1 MVSTS
6 RLPASPNDRLQPMK
20 PESSLVTYSGSSSDR
35 RKIAIVLGM
44 HRSGT
49 SVLSHVMHLLGC
61 DMADERDT
69 ASPKN
74 PYGFWERPD
83 LVAIHDEILAVIGRS
98 VGSAEHILPFP
109 TGWWRRKDIQTLKRQ
124 LTDAVDAHVRSSSDL
139 WGFKDPR
146 TSRML
151 PLWREITRAL
161 DLEPI
166 YVHAIRSPLSAAR
179 SMSLKNPK
187 ARPLSVAQSE
197 LMWLAYNYDIVRH
210 APNEAMLCVDYD
222 EWFIDPEAVARKIQ
236 LHFELPNIYDDAE
249 FSEMLQQVISEDF
262 RHHKPETERSK
273 SPSIATL
280 FYKTLHSSLNGENTK
295 GLEAQLPAV
304 ELFLKSLGPIVEQL
318 QRIPE
323 LEKANEDLHSDLSE
337 LVKRRQQVVELK
349 IERDKLQAKTEEIAA
364 LRSQIE
370 AFEFLKS
377 DIEKARDLAI
387 EKASKLEADINSV
400 AAQAASH
407 AAELADSQS
416 AVAALREEIKTL
428 KVDRDNAASRADSNA
443 TELLRKQSDVLELKA
458 KIKALEIERDRAAA
472 LVGSQAKKIDEGYL
486 AVAELKTTIK
496 DIEASLEKAE
506 TIATARC
513 AEVERAM
520 SEREAAERVCK
531 DATAATAELEA
542 QSLNLKQLI
551 AERDELNEDLRSRL
565 SETQMSLRLSDERLA
580 AATAINQ
587 DRLQTEA
594 DLRDAIDRLERQTQM
609 IAAEAEHDRH
619 RMLKLKERLAR
630 SSIAEQTSGV
640 SVVGGHMAYGQ
651 SRHDV
656 MRINDFMAE
665 HEVGDVIGSAS
676 LDGNVIAGWAVL
688 KAHPDR
694 PLVIEAWIGDDIIAS
709 ALTSTLHPDPSYFR
723 PLGSFEIPVTTPSRE
738 LGAQTVTLKVAGTS
752 VVLGSPIEIRA
763 WDVAREVKTCRETE
777 SFTTQEYRTWL
788 EAHHRLDADHLA
800 AVHAA
805 YVKGSGSWPLV
816 SVILID
822 ADRGDEATRRSIASM
837 IDQVY
842 DRWELIISDEGTSSQ
857 PADNRVVFKDADLA
871 DVVRSLESQFVCF
884 LSAGDVLSPDALVVL
899 VTAAK
904 RSDADLTYSDEDRF
918 DPDNRRRE
926 APWLKSAWSFDLFL
940 IQNFAQQLGL
950 VRVERLAPYVAG
962 LANSAD
968 VYAALLRMTFSE
980 PALSAQHVPAI
991 LYHRDRNAPC
1001 LAERLDSVR
1010 TIVFED
1016 HDLKPETMPE
1026 GRIIGIQWP
1035 LPDPLPRV
1043 SLIVPT
1049 RDRLDLLEPCISGIL
1064 NRTDYPDI
1072 EVLIVDN
1079 ESAEPETIEYLN
1091 KIVSDDRVKVIN
1103 WPGPFN
1109 YSEIN
1114 NFAADRATGDI
1125 IGLVNNDILVIEPDW
1140 LSRMVRQA
1148 VRVDVGSVGAR
1159 LLYADGTL
1167 QHAGIT
1173 MGIGTAS
1180 HRYKGKPADH
1190 DGHAGVLQTAH
1201 DVTAVTAAC
1210 LVLRK
1215 SVWRQV
1221 GGLADDFP
1229 VAYNDVDFCLKVRQ
1243 AGYRVV
1249 YEPRAMLFHLES
1261 QSRGLDQDEGRKARL
1276 HADRDRLNAKWTDQ
1290 TVVDPFY
1297 SPNLAINSTDAKLG
1311 APPRIDR
1318 IWLCGPSAEFADMYP
1333 RFPRSVALKD
1343 STA

>member
-1 MVSTS
+1 MEGDADLCRVSGGRPPNRDHKIGSLKMVSSS
-6 RLPASPNDRLQPMK
+6 RFPASPNDRLQPMK
-20 PESSLVTYSGSSSDR
+20 SQSSLVTYSGSSSDR

-44 HRSGT
+44 HRCGT

-124 LTDAVDAHVRSSSDL
+124 LTEAVDAHVRSSSDL

-166 YVHAIRSPLSAAR
+166 YIHAIRSPLSAAR

-187 ARPLSVAQSE
+187 ARPLSIAQSE

-222 EWFIDPEAVARKIQ
+222 EWFIDPEAVALKIQ
-236 LHFELPNIYDDAE
+236 RHFELPNIYDDAGL
-249 FSEMLQQVISEDF
+249 SEMLQQVISEDF
-262 RHHKPETERSK
+262 RHHKSETERSR

-280 FYKTLHSSLNGENTK
+280 FYETLHASLNGENAK

-318 QRIPE
+318 QRIPG
-323 LEKANEDLHSDLSE
+323 LEKANESLHSDLSE
-337 LVKRRQQVVELK
+337 LAARRQQVVELK
-349 IERDKLQAKTEEIAA
+349 IERDKLKAKTEDSAA
-364 LRSQIE
+364 LRSQVE
-370 AFEFLKS
+370 AFDVLKS
-377 DIEKARDLAI
+377 DLEEARDLAI
-387 EKASKLEADINSV
+387 EKVSTLEAEINSV
-400 AAQAASH
+400 TAQAAGH

-416 AVAALREEIKTL
+416 AVTALREQIKSL
-428 KVDRDNAASRADSNA
+428 
-443 TELLRKQSDVLELKA
+443 ESD
-458 KIKALEIERDRAAA
+458 RDRAA
-472 LVGSQAKKIDEGYL
+472 GQAADHAAELEDGRS
-486 AVAELKTTIK
+486 AVAELKKTIK
-496 DIEASLEKAE
+496 TLEASLEKAE
-506 TIATARC
+506 TRAAASRSDL
-513 AEVERAM
+513 ERAM
-520 SEREAAERVCK
+520 SEREAAECVGK
-531 DATAATAELEA
+531 NASAAIAELDA
-542 QSLNLKQLI
+542 QCLSLKQLI
-551 AERDELNEDLRSRL
+551 AERDEMNEDLSSRL
-565 SETQMSLRLSDERLA
+565 SELQTSLHSSAERLA
-580 AATAINQ
+580 AAFAAEQ
-587 DRLQTEA
+587 EWLKTEA
-594 DLRDAIDRLERQTQM
+594 DLRDVIDRLERQNQT
-609 IAAEAEHDRH
+609 IAAEAERDRH
-619 RMLKLKERLAR
+619 RMLKLKEKLAR
-630 SSIAEQTSGV
+630 SLVAEKASSAGCHTSC
-640 SVVGGHMAYGQ
+640 GQ
-651 SRHDV
+651 PGNDL
-656 MRINDFMAE
+656 MRIDDFMTK

-676 LDGNVIAGWAVL
+676 LDGSVIAGWAVL

-694 PLVIEAWIGDDIIAS
+694 PLVIEAWVGEDIVAS
-709 ALTSTLHPDPSYFR
+709 ALTSTLHPEPGYFK
-723 PLGSFEIPVTTPSRE
+723 PLGSFEIAMTTPARE
-738 LGAQTVTLKVAGTS
+738 LGPQTVTLKVAGTS
-752 VVLGSPIEIRA
+752 VVLGSPIEMTACDSALRLQMPR
-763 WDVAREVKTCRETE
+763 DSE

-788 EAHHRLDADHLA
+788 AAHHRLDADHLA

-805 YVKGSGSWPLV
+805 YAKGSGSWPLV

-822 ADRGDEATRRSIASM
+822 TDQGDEATMRSIASM

-842 DRWELIISDEGTSSQ
+842 DRWELIVSGAGASGGA
-857 PADNRVVFKDADLA
+857 ADNRVVFKDADLA
-871 DVVRSLESQFVCF
+871 DLFRSVESPFVCF
-884 LSAGDVLSPDALVVL
+884 LSAGDVLSPDALVAL

-904 RSDADLTYSDEDRF
+904 RSGADLTYSDEDRF

-926 APWLKSAWSFDLFL
+926 GPWLKSAWSLDLFL
-940 IQNFAQQLGL
+940 MQDFAQRLGL
-950 VRVERLAPYVAG
+950 VRVERLVPHVAG

-968 VYAALLRMTFSE
+968 VYGALLRMALSE

-1001 LAERLDSVR
+1001 LKDRLDVVR
-1010 TIVFED
+1010 TDVFEA
-1016 HDLKPETMPE
+1016 HDLEVETTSE
-1026 GRIIGIQWP
+1026 GRIVGIQWP

-1043 SLIVPT
+1043 SLIIPT

-1064 NRTDYPDI
+1064 NRTDYRDI
-1072 EVLIVDN
+1072 EVLIVNN
-1079 ESAEPETIEYLN
+1079 ESADSETIEYFD
-1091 KIVSDDRVKVIN
+1091 KIVSDARVKVID
-1103 WPGPFN
+1103 WAGAFN
-1109 YSEIN
+1109 YSDIN
-1114 NFAADRATGDI
+1114 NFAAEQATGDI
-1125 IGLVNNDILVIEPDW
+1125 IGLINNDILVIEPDW
-1140 LSRMVRQA
+1140 LCRMVRQA
-1148 VRVDVGSVGAR
+1148 TRPDVGCVGAR

-1190 DGHAGVLQTAH
+1190 DGHAGILQTAH

-1215 SVWRQV
+1215 SVWLQV
-1221 GGLADDFP
+1221 GGLAADFP
-1229 VAYNDVDFCLKVRQ
+1229 VAYNDVDLCLKVRQ
-1243 AGYRVV
+1243 AGYRIL

-1276 HADRDRLNAKWTDQ
+1276 HADRDRLKAKWTDQ
-1290 TVVDPFY
+1290 TVLDPFY
-1297 SPNLAINSTDAKLG
+1297 SPNLAINSTSARLG

-1318 IWLCGPSAEFADMYP
+1318 IWLCGPAAEVTEMAPKF
-1333 RFPRSVALKD
+1333 RNQSLSRI
-1343 STA
+1343 